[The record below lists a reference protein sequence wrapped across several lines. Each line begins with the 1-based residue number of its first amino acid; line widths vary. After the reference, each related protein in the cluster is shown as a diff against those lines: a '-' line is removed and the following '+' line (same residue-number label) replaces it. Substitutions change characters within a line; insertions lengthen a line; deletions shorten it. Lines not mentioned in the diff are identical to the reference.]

1 MVERNS
7 KLILLRTSS
16 ITGHSDPWIINL
28 IKNFSLVAK
37 VIADTLKV
45 CKLDMLS
52 QMPMGLAGV
61 SEENSISKLGKLFT
75 DSS

>member
-7 KLILLRTSS
+7 KSILLRTSS

-37 VIADTLKV
+37 VKADTLKA

-52 QMPMGLAGV
+52 Q
-61 SEENSISKLGKLFT
+61 I
-75 DSS
+75 